1 MYCGI
6 FMLLWDIFQLHHNH
20 KNIHFSFENV
30 LKILTE
36 ADRNR
41 AVSF

>member
-30 LKILTE
+30 LNP
-36 ADRNR
+36 DRSCELLN
-41 AVSF
+41 